1 MKKANIPKTRVLM
14 INMKIL
20 PFLEKDKAIDFYKL
34 IKEEFS
40 EEKYEKF
47 FDFFEIIC

>member
-1 MKKANIPKTRVLM
+1 M

-34 IKEEFS
+34 INEEFS
-40 EEKYEKF
+40 EEKYEPF
-47 FDFFEIIC
+47 FDYFERTWLNIEDKNA